1 MQTETPEVVFV
12 INPSLWY
19 RAMYPSGILI
29 LAAYLRQHE
38 VACEIIDSALFRKR
52 IPADTREELIL
63 HAIQARNPKIVC
75 FSASH
80 IELAEVVRINKKLR
94 ETDATIKT
102 IVGGSQP
109 TYRPEDFLSN
119 GFDFVGVGEGEKTLF
134 DFVAEA
140 RKAQPDWATVNGL
153 IWKDGNRIVTNP
165 PRALLTETEINRLP
179 LPAYDLVDKRYFD
192 INTGLIRGLP
202 LRGAMLLTTRGCPFN
217 CSFCGCNLIFGRR
230 LRYKSLE
237 KIEQEIICLKQNY
250 RIEGLWI
257 IDDTF
262 TINREHVRGVS
273 DIFKRHNIIW
283 GCQSRA
289 NTIDEDMIRIMK
301 RGGCKQIDIG
311 VESGSQR
318 VLDEIIQKKITVQ
331 QVINAFELA
340 RKYHIRTLANFMIGL
355 PTETLAELEQT
366 RQLAELIR
374 ADVYVFSIATPLPG
388 TRLYEMVG
396 VPISPDEY
404 SQLDWCGSPLTQKF
418 NKSEIPDPVTAKNA
432 LQKHFFIRSLF
443 KSFASI
449 DNLTFF
455 LRRDSKMQRI
465 EYGVKYIIRAI
476 STSR

>member
-1 MQTETPEVVFV
+1 MQTETPEVIFV

-19 RAMYPSGILI
+19 RAMYPSGILF
-29 LAAYLRQHE
+29 LAAHLRQQGIT
-38 VACEIIDSALFRKR
+38 CEIIDSALSRRR
-52 IPADTREELIL
+52 IPEDAREKLIL
-63 HAIQARNPKIVC
+63 QAIQARKPKVVC

-80 IELAEVVRINKKLR
+80 IELAEVIRINKKAHEIDR
-94 ETDATIKT
+94 SIKT

-109 TYRPEDFLSN
+109 TYRPDDFWGN
-119 GFDFVGVGEGEKTLF
+119 GFDFVCIGEGEKTLF
-134 DFVAEA
+134 DFVVEA
-140 RKAQPDWATVNGL
+140 QKPQPEWATVNGL
-153 IWKDGNRIVTNP
+153 IWKDENRIIRNA
-165 PRALLTETEINRLP
+165 PRELMTEAEINSLP
-179 LPAYDLVDKRYFD
+179 LPAYDLIDKRHFD
-192 INTGLIRGLP
+192 VNTGLIRGLP

-230 LRYKSLE
+230 LRFKSLE
-237 KIEQEIICLKQNY
+237 KIEEEIVCLKNKFQ
-250 RIEGLWI
+250 IEGLWI

-273 DIFKRHNIIW
+273 NILKRHNIIW

-289 NTIDEDMIRIMK
+289 NTIDEDMIKIMK
-301 RGGCKQIDIG
+301 LGGCKQIDIG

-318 VLDEIIQKKITVQ
+318 VLDEIIQKGITIR
-331 QVINAFELA
+331 QVINAFDLA

-366 RQLAELIR
+366 RQLAERIR

-404 SQLDWCGSPLTQKF
+404 CQLDWCGNPLTQKF
-418 NKSEIPDPVTAKNA
+418 NKSEIPDLVAAKNV
-432 LQKHFFIRSLF
+432 LQKRYFIRSLF
-443 KSFASI
+443 KSFVSI

-455 LRRDSKMQRI
+455 FARGSKLQRI
-465 EYGVKYIIRAI
+465 AYVFRYIMRTL
-476 STSR
+476 SPNR